1 MAEGEVGDGE
11 DGQRVGALVGAVHR
25 EANAIT
31 WPRAHHYVFWRDSDD
46 SDRDRGRRRGR
57 INRGD
62 RPDYSQLKQKD
73 SIEAIDTDEAPA
85 IKVLSLLRPP
95 QSLRCECHGD
105 ASGGRAASSAEE
117 ARRAKE
123 RGNKRF
129 AGRQYEMA
137 IAEYTKAIDLG
148 DPTDPEVAKY
158 YGNRA
163 QCHACLEQHAH
174 AESDCD
180 AALKCDPSYVKAL
193 ARRATAR
200 EKLDNTD
207 GALVDFTATLL
218 LSGMNHPSASE
229 SIDRLVKK
237 IAAQKADQRLKE
249 PMRCLPSP
257 SFIATFVD
265 SFREHR
271 LLLEA
276 PAERTSSAIAAAL
289 EGAEGA
295 ARAGLLVERAVARMR
310 VRQYEGAMA
319 VWGAAGR
326 RISPLGDAVAE
337 VGDAATPA
345 AMERAR
351 ARLMDGGNGRAVSI
365 SRVINARH
373 VPPFTW

>member
-1 MAEGEVGDGE
+1 MSSGATSRTTQIVIAA
-11 DGQRVGALVGAVHR
+11 VGAAGLIAVTALIIR
-25 EANAIT
+25 
-31 WPRAHHYVFWRDSDD
+31 S
-46 SDRDRGRRRGR
+46 
-57 INRGD
+57 
-62 RPDYSQLKQKD
+62 LKQKD

-85 IKVLSLLRPP
+85 VKSAVAAAATTEPAAANATETPAEDAPP
-95 QSLRCECHGD
+95 
-105 ASGGRAASSAEE
+105 SSAEE

-137 IAEYTKAIDLG
+137 IAEHIKAIDLG

-265 SFREHR
+265 SFVSIGCYSRR
-271 LLLEA
+271 RRSA
-276 PAERTSSAIAAAL
+276 RRPPSPPRSRARRARRVPGCSSSAPSRGCACGSMRARWPTGSGCAAHL
-289 EGAEGA
+289 A
-295 ARAGLLVERAVARMR
+295 A
-310 VRQYEGAMA
+310 
-319 VWGAAGR
+319 WR
-326 RISPLGDAVAE
+326 RLCRGSRRGDAG
-337 VGDAATPA
+337 GDGA
-345 AMERAR
+345 
-351 ARLMDGGNGRAVSI
+351 
-365 SRVINARH
+365 
-373 VPPFTW
+373 